1 MTIKTAKDARKA
13 VGAKPKEK
21 ICIGSQR
28 VRAIFAVL
36 KENYERFSADTAS
49 EVSFQGKE
57 SDALTLQKAY
67 DEITRNKAL
76 SKKTASELRPVFRRM
91 HWRFPNPNED
101 ADGSTVFGPSH
112 LWSRELRRRVAQLE
126 ADCRQG
132 GSQVI
137 EIEPD
142 DASFLASVKIHIE
155 NDCVSDD
162 TIQQAY
168 RVLRKYER
176 RV

>member
-1 MTIKTAKDARKA
+1 
-13 VGAKPKEK
+13 
-21 ICIGSQR
+21 
-28 VRAIFAVL
+28 
-36 KENYERFSADTAS
+36 
-49 EVSFQGKE
+49 
-57 SDALTLQKAY
+57 
-67 DEITRNKAL
+67 
-76 SKKTASELRPVFRRM
+76 
-91 HWRFPNPNED
+91 
-101 ADGSTVFGPSH
+101 
-112 LWSRELRRRVAQLE
+112 
-126 ADCRQG
+126 
-132 GSQVI
+132 VI